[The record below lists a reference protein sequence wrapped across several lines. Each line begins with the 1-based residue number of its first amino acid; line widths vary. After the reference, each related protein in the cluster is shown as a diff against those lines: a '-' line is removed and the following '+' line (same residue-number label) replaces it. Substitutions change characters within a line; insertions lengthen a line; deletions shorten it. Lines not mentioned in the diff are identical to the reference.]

1 MKYLYVICE
10 KMYVININFN
20 MNKPQ
25 YVKAIEKLSD
35 EIIQLE
41 RDLKFVK
48 SAVAKKFIKKEIKE
62 LQTRIDLL
70 TPYYTK

>member
-1 MKYLYVICE
+1 
-10 KMYVININFN
+10 